1 MGKRVK
7 HFAGFVG
14 VTFVLMSWLWLMA
27 LVIST
32 AFFGFTMPTALL
44 NAVTFGWLSGL
55 LLLIYSQLERREHY
69 RNATFAIYSSSIA
82 MLSVIVPFR
91 MLDVYGVAPGVTEFP
106 VGAYWVA
113 MALSFISSFVVLV
126 ANYLTK
132 YSIWRNP

>member
-1 MGKRVK
+1 MSKRVK

-14 VTFVLMSWLWLMA
+14 VSFVLMSWVWLMA

-32 AFFGFTMPTALL
+32 ACFGFTMPTVLL
-44 NAVTFGWLSGL
+44 CAVTFGWLSGL
-55 LLLIYSQLERREHY
+55 LLLIYSQLDRQEHY
-69 RNATFAIYSSSIA
+69 RNATFSIYAIAIALLSI
-82 MLSVIVPFR
+82 VVPFR
-91 MLDVYGVAPGVTEFP
+91 MLDVYEVADGVTQFP

-113 MALSFISSFVVLV
+113 LVISFIASAVVMM